1 MSRRT
6 LAALL
11 GAIAAAAP
19 RAAAACPSCVSSGFG
34 DRSYSWAYLGL
45 ILMPFVIAVV
55 IVTVLAWQ
63 AGWRWRDVTARVSAW
78 AARRHRPEPA
88 SLSPRTHT
96 ETT

>member
-1 MSRRT
+1 MSRR
-6 LAALL
+6 APALL
-11 GAIAAAAP
+11 LSAVAVAAP
-19 RAAAACPSCVSSGFG
+19 RVAAACPNCVSSGFG
-34 DRSYSWAYLGL
+34 DRSYSLAYLGL

-63 AGWRWRDVTARVSAW
+63 AGWRWRDITQRLSAW

-88 SLSPRTHT
+88 PLSPRTHT